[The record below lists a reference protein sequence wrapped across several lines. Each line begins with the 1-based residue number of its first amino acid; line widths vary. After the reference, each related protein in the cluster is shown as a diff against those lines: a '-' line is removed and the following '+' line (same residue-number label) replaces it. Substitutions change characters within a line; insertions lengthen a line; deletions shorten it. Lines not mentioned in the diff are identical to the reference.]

1 MVLQGPPIHNLDV
14 SIVTPR
20 YQITGQLET
29 VGRAFTYINNE
40 KRNSFSLH
48 DVSLAP
54 LVGSGPLQSFSRP
67 HVILRRSEIALLYF
81 VSAEVRASVQ
91 TLRRRELL
99 VAYTPVAV
107 CRAHFHMADEANV
120 NDFLEDI
127 ASVLLPITEVQVF
140 PLNDLP
146 APFPTEPELL
156 LVGRSYLEFYH
167 PA

>member
-67 HVILRRSEIALLYF
+67 RVILRRSEIALLYF

-156 LVGRSYLEFYH
+156 LIGRSYLEFYH

>member
-67 HVILRRSEIALLYF
+67 RVILRRSEIALLYF